1 MLDKKNK
8 NRKCTSEDSEDLETE
23 WVAATD
29 KNLFLKDM
37 TPKTGHIGNLS
48 TNKKGK
54 EITVGKQISSYL
66 KSMGILEKSTLKIE
80 ETIEM
85 ANRTIIKTETLVESK
100 KISKKFR
107 GKKYTSTE
115 KMINAVKLYEM
126 GKISKD
132 TLLDS
137 ASWASDPGSAIEVAQ
152 MIAGTGR
159 FR

>member
-8 NRKCTSEDSEDLETE
+8 KSVEKNIEDLEVE
-23 WVAATD
+23 WVKADD
-29 KNLFLKDM
+29 KNLFLNDM

-80 ETIEM
+80 ETIER
-85 ANRTIIKTETLVESK
+85 ANRVIVKTRSLVESK
-100 KISKKFR
+100 TVSKKFK
-107 GKKYTSTE
+107 GKMYTSTE
-115 KMINAVKLYEM
+115 RMINAVKLYEA

-137 ASWASDPGSAIEVAQ
+137 ASWAANPDSAIEVAQ
-152 MIAGTGR
+152 MIAGIGR